1 MKKRYLVELGAV
13 LGLSALLLV
22 VKMPLGGAEAV
33 QLAARYLN
41 VPSFRLMDLGSAEWK
56 QIPALE
62 VPLVSQ
68 VVYNPGPPVQL
79 VSPVAPGEKVETS
92 VRSIKVKTVHNGQR
106 LFFYLEWKDKTRDT
120 DFSSPK
126 KFSDGVA
133 IQFPL
138 ARKGQPV
145 SLCMGQKGAYVNIWH
160 WRPDLP
166 KPESMSAG
174 GPFFLG
180 GTTTAAIPIWNT
192 EAVYNWA
199 KGSWRV
205 IIARPLITGV
215 ADQAQF
221 THGSLVPVAF
231 AVWDGANKERGGKK
245 SASAWFKMA
254 ITRPQ

>member
-1 MKKRYLVELGAV
+1 MRKRYLIELGVV

-22 VKMPLGGAEAV
+22 VKLPLGGAQAL

-41 VPSFRLMDLGSAEWK
+41 VPSFSLMNFDSADWNK
-56 QIPALE
+56 VPALE

-79 VSPVAPGEKVETS
+79 VSPVSPGEKVQTT
-92 VRSIKVKTVHNGQR
+92 VKSIKVKAVHNGRR
-106 LFFYLEWKDKTRDT
+106 LFFYLEWRDRTRDA
-120 DFSSPK
+120 DFSGPK

-138 ARKGQPV
+138 VSNGQPV

-166 KPESMSAG
+166 KPESMVAG

-180 GTTTAAIPIWNT
+180 GTTTAATPIWNT
-192 EAVYNWA
+192 EAIYKWA
-199 KGSWRV
+199 RGSWRV
-205 IIARPLITGV
+205 IISRPLITGV

-221 THGSLVPVAF
+221 TQGSLVPVAF
-231 AVWDGANKERGGKK
+231 AVWDGSNKERGGKK
-245 SASAWFKMA
+245 SASSWFKMA
-254 ITRPQ
+254 IASPQ